1 MMGGAGRIGR
11 ALLRSPIRLFIVVW
25 VGACVA
31 AGCASPRE
39 NLYTLE
45 STPGEAVKVAPAAA
59 APAVAV
65 PTVVVG
71 PVSIPQL
78 VDRPQLVI
86 HTGPSHVD
94 IAEQERWA
102 VPLKESLPRMLAGEL
117 GRLVPT
123 VRFVEYSS
131 AAINA
136 PSARLSI
143 EIRRFDVQA
152 GSGAT
157 IEAHWIYR
165 PSASGTR
172 ATEGDATIHEP
183 ITEAGYEGFVNSL
196 RRACVGLARSMAER
210 LGAQRSE

>member
-1 MMGGAGRIGR
+1 MMGGAVGIGR
-11 ALLRSPIRLFIVVW
+11 ACLRSRVRLFVAVT

-65 PTVVVG
+65 RTVVVG
-71 PVSIPQL
+71 PVSLPLL

-86 HTGPSHVD
+86 HTGPAQVQ

-102 VPLKESLPRMLAGEL
+102 VPLKESLPRMLAAEL
-117 GRLVPT
+117 GRLVPD

-136 PSARLSI
+136 PSARLLI
-143 EIRRFDVQA
+143 EIKRFEVEA
-152 GSGAT
+152 GSGAS
-157 IEAHWIYR
+157 IEAHWVYR
-165 PSASGTR
+165 PTHGGP
-172 ATEGDATIHEP
+172 ATEGDGLIHKA
-183 ITEAGYEGFVNSL
+183 ITGIGYEGYVEAL
-196 RRACVGLARSMAER
+196 RRACLGLARSMADT
-210 LGAQRSE
+210 L

>member
-11 ALLRSPIRLFIVVW
+11 ALLRSRIRLFVVVW
-25 VGACVA
+25 IGACVA

-45 STPGEAVKVAPAAA
+45 STAGEAVKVAPAAA

-136 PSARLSI
+136 PSARLLI
-143 EIRRFDVQA
+143 EIRQFDVQA

-157 IEAHWIYR
+157 VDAHWIYR
-165 PSASGTR
+165 PSASGTPV
-172 ATEGDATIHEP
+172 TEGDTAIHEP
-183 ITEAGYEGFVNSL
+183 ITGAGYESYVNSL
-196 RRACVGLARSMAER
+196 RRACVGLAGRLAEY
-210 LGAQRSE
+210 LSGQPSE